1 MSEKKTKNTTSKKK
15 EVKELKFSK
24 EQIIKSNKHTHIC
37 DALNAILKDSEKYS
51 LKEVDAKLKEFYEG
65 GKK

>member
-1 MSEKKTKNTTSKKK
+1 MANKKTKKATSEEK
-15 EVKELKFSK
+15 EVKEHKFSK
-24 EQIIKSNKHTHIC
+24 EQIIRSKIYAHRC

-65 GKK
+65 GQK